1 MRLLYVLER
10 YPELSQTFVA
20 QEILGLQ
27 ELGCEVRVVT
37 LSSGVPGAAPAPSR
51 TAKQAGTVER
61 LAALLSQ
68 GMRAPMATLRQM
80 AVEPNWPP
88 PTGAARVRGA
98 LRIAPF
104 IADAKWADHIHSHF
118 ATEAADIGR
127 LLARATKTPFS
138 FTAHGADAYSDP
150 EKLAIN
156 LRAASFARA
165 ASPHVAEMLR
175 KAASDRPVANRV
187 IEVPVAVDID
197 RFACPRPYQANG
209 DVISIGRLVEKK
221 GFATLISAYASVQN
235 TEPLTGRSL
244 VVIGDGPLRA
254 TLEALAA
261 AEEARVSFL
270 GALPHDQLME
280 KAWGAALFALPPEI
294 TPDGDRDGRPTVLI
308 EAMAAGLPIVS
319 TSIPGIDDL
328 VTPDIGFLAEPGNTI
343 SVANSLESL
352 LQLPS
357 QTRQQ
362 MGERGVSLAAPYGRS
377 AVAKRLLD
385 AFHGDH
391 L

>member
-27 ELGCEVRVVT
+27 ELECEVRVVT

-51 TAKQAGTVER
+51 TVEQAGTVER

-68 GMRAPMATLRQM
+68 GMRRPLATLEQM
-80 AVEPNWPP
+80 AAEPNWPP
-88 PTGAARVRGA
+88 PNGSARVRGA

-150 EKLAIN
+150 QRLSLN

-175 KAASDRPVANRV
+175 KATSDRPVADRV
-187 IEVPVAVDID
+187 IEIPVAVDID
-197 RFACPRPYQANG
+197 RFACPRPYQSNG

-221 GFATLISAYASVQN
+221 GFATLISAFASCQN
-235 TEPLTGRSL
+235 AEALAGRSL

-254 TLEALAA
+254 TLEAQAA
-261 AEEARVSFL
+261 AEKARVSFL

-280 KAWGAALFALPPEI
+280 KAWGAALFALTPEI
-294 TPDGDRDGRPTVLI
+294 APDGDRDGRPTVLI
-308 EAMAAGLPIVS
+308 EAMAAGLPIIS
-319 TSIPGIDDL
+319 TSIPGIEDL
-328 VTPDIGFLAEPGNTI
+328 VTPDIGVLAEAGNPT
-343 SVANSLESL
+343 SVALGLESL
-352 LQLPS
+352 LQIPS

-362 MGERGVSLAAPYGRS
+362 MGERGISLVAPYGRRT
-377 AVAKRLLD
+377 VARGLLD
-385 AFHGDH
+385 AFRGDQS
-391 L
+391 

>member
-51 TAKQAGTVER
+51 RAEQAGPVER
-61 LAALLSQ
+61 LASLLSQ
-68 GMRAPMATLRQM
+68 GMRAPIATLRQM

-88 PTGAARVRGA
+88 PAGAARLRGA

-104 IADAKWADHIHSHF
+104 IADAQWADHIHSHF

-150 EKLAIN
+150 EKLSLN

-175 KAASDRPVANRV
+175 KATSDRPVADRV
-187 IEVPVAVDID
+187 IEIPVAVDID

-221 GFATLISAYASVQN
+221 GFATLISAFASVQD
-235 TEPLTGRSL
+235 TEALAGRSL
-244 VVIGDGPLRA
+244 VVIGDGPLRP
-254 TLEALAA
+254 TLEAQAA
-261 AEEARVSFL
+261 AENARVSFL

-280 KAWGAALFALPPEI
+280 KAWGAALFALTPEI
-294 TPDGDRDGRPTVLI
+294 APDGDRDGRPTVLI
-308 EAMAAGLPIVS
+308 EAMAAGLPIIS
-319 TSIPGIDDL
+319 TSISGIGDL
-328 VTPDIGFLAEPGNTI
+328 VTPDIGVLAEAGNPT
-343 SVANSLESL
+343 SVALGLESL
-352 LQLPS
+352 LQIPS
-357 QTRQQ
+357 QARQQ
-362 MGERGVSLAAPYGRS
+362 MGEQGVSLAAPYGRT
-377 AVAKRLLD
+377 AVTKRLLA
-385 AFHGDH
+385 AFRGEHR
-391 L
+391 